1 MKTPLLAVLLLAL
14 PAAAAVDYAKYQH
27 PKGDFVLE
35 YPSDWKRY
43 FGMQTVWLE
52 PPARESRAKVGL
64 ELHPYGKETAKAAEF
79 AEQLMKAVGEIKKLD
94 TRAQAKVGGFPAERL
109 AFTETL
115 ERKGPYGQKMP
126 GPMQE
131 VFYVVPVAAD
141 WFYVLKLQGIGEPF
155 KKALPEFERMA
166 QKLVLKAP
174 VLEEPKKKS
183 GSKPARK
190 PAKPA
195 GG

>member
-1 MKTPLLAVLLLAL
+1 VTSILAALVL
-14 PAAAAVDYAKYQH
+14 AAPGWAAVDYAKYKH

-43 FGMQTVWLE
+43 YGMQTLWLE

-64 ELHPYGKETAKAAEF
+64 ELHPYGKETSRASEYTAELVKAAE
-79 AEQLMKAVGEIKKLD
+79 ELKKLD
-94 TRAQAKVGGFPAERL
+94 SRAEAKVGGLAAERL

-115 ERKGPYGQKMP
+115 ERKGAYGQKMP
-126 GPMQE
+126 GPIQE
-131 VFYVVPVAAD
+131 VLYVVPVAPE

-155 KKALPEFERMA
+155 VKALPEFERMA
-166 QKLVLKAP
+166 QKVLLKAP
-174 VLEEPKKKS
+174 IVSEPKKKA
-183 GSKPARK
+183 GAKPK
-190 PAKPA
+190 KGAKPA